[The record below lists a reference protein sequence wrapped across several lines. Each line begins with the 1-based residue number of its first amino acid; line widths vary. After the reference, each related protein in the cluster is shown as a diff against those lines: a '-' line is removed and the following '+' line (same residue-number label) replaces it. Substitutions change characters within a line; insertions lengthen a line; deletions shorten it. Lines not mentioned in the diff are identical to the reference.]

1 MVAVIVNRLGV
12 VGVMLECDA
21 LAVLVVRLAGDAPA
35 AAGGGGLCWYPWHA
49 AHDAGR
55 DSLSVRGR
63 PHEASPYKQLP
74 AVERAGY
81 FTAHIRRVLFPQPP
95 SSSAAGSSAER
106 WLCCPSGLWLDV
118 GWEKERTRRARVE
131 LLERLAVPFAPASS
145 IGLIHL
151 ALECDGSPD
160 PTATLK
166 WASDLRKAF
175 TDAGRP
181 RFTLL
186 DEAREQ
192 RLDARRP
199 LKDLVERLF
208 GDPHEEMERRLYTM
222 ILAKEP
228 ALHAR
233 GSAEHE
239 TSCSGWRR
247 ALARGSRRT
256 EEGVEAELRDP
267 HKAAAQSTT
276 LGHVDAVVLGRAAA
290 FTAPAKA
297 FDGQYARN
305 FRSYWSESL
314 LFALIQH
321 ERLEQLAG
329 DLAELGFDPSTASLD
344 RLYDEW
350 LAFRNMLW
358 WSQLS
363 TTTEIPQ
370 ILVELL
376 RAENGTERLFCDL
389 EADFATYTARR
400 RWRMEDEQ
408 ARALANLQIYG
419 AAVAV
424 IGSLATIAALLH
436 PTGGLLATVVC
447 LIILAGLTGALFVR
461 RRLLPHPASGSLPT
475 IPSGQPERPMIDG
488 TPADPP
494 ARKPTSTPG

>member
-1 MVAVIVNRLGV
+1 M
-12 VGVMLECDA
+12 GVMLECDA
-21 LAVLVVRLAGDAPA
+21 LAILVVRLAGDAPA
-35 AAGGGGLCWYPWHA
+35 AGGLCWHPWHA
-49 AHDAGR
+49 AYDAGTNSLGVR
-55 DSLSVRGR
+55 DR
-63 PHEASPYKQLP
+63 PHESSPYKQLP
-74 AVERAGY
+74 MGERYGY
-81 FTAHIRRVLFPQPP
+81 FAAHIRRVLFPQSP
-95 SSSAAGSSAER
+95 SHSTAGPSTER
-106 WLCCPSGLWLDV
+106 WLCCPTSLSLDV
-118 GWEKERTRRARVE
+118 GWEKERTRRARIE
-131 LLERLAVPFAPASS
+131 LLERLSIPLAPASS

-151 ALECDGSPD
+151 ALDSDGSSD

-166 WASDLRKAF
+166 WANDLRKPF
-175 TDAGRP
+175 VDTGRP
-181 RFTLL
+181 RFTLV
-186 DEAREQ
+186 DEADEQ
-192 RLDARRP
+192 RLATRRP

-228 ALHAR
+228 ARLAAR
-233 GSAEHE
+233 PGEQE
-239 TSCSGWRR
+239 TMSSGWRR

-267 HKAAAQSTT
+267 RKAAAQSTA

-329 DLAELGFDPSTASLD
+329 QLAELGFDPSTASLD

-376 RAENGTERLFCDL
+376 RVENGTERLFGDL

-400 RWRMEDEQ
+400 RWRLEDEQ
-408 ARALANLQIYG
+408 TRALANLQIYG
-419 AAVAV
+419 AAAAV

-436 PTGGLLATVVC
+436 PTGGLLTVAVC

-461 RRLLPHPASGSLPT
+461 RRLLPHPPSVPGGSRVHRYE
-475 IPSGQPERPMIDG
+475 QPGRTDQLDRLGTDG
-488 TPADPP
+488 IG
-494 ARKPTSTPG
+494 R